1 MARIL
6 AVHRYF
12 YPDAPPYAAML
23 RRIVQRWAE
32 DGHNVDVLTSKPSY
46 RASRTS
52 TQLPR
57 VQRDGHITVRRL
69 RLPREAGRSP
79 IIRLANAVR
88 LSASVFSRVVSG
100 HYDVVMV
107 STVPPVVLG
116 VTTALAARLSGTRL
130 IYHCMDLHP
139 EIGRLSGEFAN
150 PRIFAALMAL
160 DQRTMRVADPVV
172 VLSEDMAAAV
182 QARPSG
188 AGTQVAVR
196 NNFALPSETTS
207 DVADTERTAADLWAS
222 LDLPEGAFT
231 LLFAGNIGRFQGLE
245 DAVQALAQTRPG
257 SDVHLVLM
265 GDGTAVQSL
274 RDLAENVGVA
284 ERVHFLGLQSVS
296 VAREVMR
303 LADAGLVSLQP
314 DVIRFAYPSKTA
326 TYAEQGMVLVV
337 VVEPDS
343 VLAREVRESGA
354 GIVVAPGDVEG
365 LATEMSRL
373 AEKSEGE
380 LQHMSTSAQALAH
393 RDFEEA
399 AALQWWSDLVRES
412 R

>member
-1 MARIL
+1 
-6 AVHRYF
+6 
-12 YPDAPPYAAML
+12 
-23 RRIVQRWAE
+23 
-32 DGHNVDVLTSKPSY
+32 
-46 RASRTS
+46 
-52 TQLPR
+52 
-57 VQRDGHITVRRL
+57 
-69 RLPREAGRSP
+69 
-79 IIRLANAVR
+79 
-88 LSASVFSRVVSG
+88 
-100 HYDVVMV
+100 
-107 STVPPVVLG
+107 
-116 VTTALAARLSGTRL
+116 
-130 IYHCMDLHP
+130 
-139 EIGRLSGEFAN
+139 
-150 PRIFAALMAL
+150 
-160 DQRTMRVADPVV
+160 
-172 VLSEDMAAAV
+172 
-182 QARPSG
+182 
-188 AGTQVAVR
+188 VR